1 MEVFLVTA
9 ENIQPPNPALRLEY
23 PFHFARAGTYD
34 LDNSTS
40 PTLDV
45 IPTRSLA
52 LAVSTDNQPSQ
63 VVNVITPVTFK
74 SKGFLG
80 CGFGEN
86 TLNQARVLRFK

>member
-23 PFHFARAGTYD
+23 PFHFARAGTCD
-34 LDNSTS
+34 LGDGAGRAG
-40 PTLDV
+40 DG